1 MKKRTLTLVLAL
13 VLCLG
18 FTAGALAA
26 SGTRTIEVTYRDIKL
41 VVDGA
46 EVTLKDG
53 AGNSIEP
60 FIYNGTTY
68 LPVRAVGEALGK
80 EVLWDGNSSTV
91 YVGKIPGQEEVVPPY
106 QVGGSNDTKFYDG
119 SDPKSYFTVSGVN
132 HTVGLT
138 MSGPSGDND
147 AYALWNTNAQYS
159 SMSFTIGNLDGWK
172 RDGTLD
178 VYLDG
183 KLANSFDLKWDNPPQ
198 TISIPL
204 NYAASVKLSLPGGFV
219 VDWPTYGIYDIS
231 FS

>member
-68 LPVRAVGEALGK
+68 LPVRDRK
-80 EVLWDGNSSTV
+80 S
-91 YVGKIPGQEEVVPPY
+91 VV
-106 QVGGSNDTKFYDG
+106 
-119 SDPKSYFTVSGVN
+119 
-132 HTVGLT
+132 
-138 MSGPSGDND
+138 
-147 AYALWNTNAQYS
+147 
-159 SMSFTIGNLDGWK
+159 
-172 RDGTLD
+172 
-178 VYLDG
+178 
-183 KLANSFDLKWDNPPQ
+183 
-198 TISIPL
+198 
-204 NYAASVKLSLPGGFV
+204 
-219 VDWPTYGIYDIS
+219 
-231 FS
+231 